1 MDYFSSLIFPALFVT
16 GILGKR
22 IRSSINLLGLV
33 AETHRWK
40 NALAK
45 KGIFDDAFLY
55 GCVSATTPSKQ
66 VGVAAWLECWLSH
79 LGVAG
84 SSPGRDNL

>member
-1 MDYFSSLIFPALFVT
+1 MRLKVLQIPVFHSRSIFSNVFESIVVVVVVYKKVKLERKGLSFKLFRLSYFYPQ
-16 GILGKR
+16 
-22 IRSSINLLGLV
+22 
-33 AETHRWK
+33 
-40 NALAK
+40 
-45 KGIFDDAFLY
+45 
-55 GCVSATTPSKQ
+55 Q

>member
-1 MDYFSSLIFPALFVT
+1 MKNTSEERVEHISGLVVRSLKVT
-16 GILGKR
+16 NGRNKCQEFTQYHYTNWPESLD
-22 IRSSINLLGLV
+22 SDNLNLLIELV
-33 AETHRWK
+33 D
-40 NALAK
+40 LA
-45 KGIFDDAFLY
+45 
-55 GCVSATTPSKQ
+55 KQ